1 MKQGSTDDP
10 FAEDPVDGLEP
21 SEEAESG
28 DERASS
34 EERASAGEPGPANE
48 TADPAPERSG
58 STAGPPTGSVTDT
71 QTATDAASTASD
83 RSGTAESSRSDGQQR
98 QSLPYIHARD
108 GVKDERTQRPV
119 FLRDHVES
127 GIDGLVAEV
136 EAEVGEDV
144 YKTDV
149 TEAAMAVALENP
161 ELVLAKLESWG
172 YGWS

>member
-10 FAEDPVDGLEP
+10 FAEDPADEQTSDDGT
-21 SEEAESG
+21 ESG
-28 DERASS
+28 DETEAVDETVSTDSS
-34 EERASAGEPGPANE
+34 P
-48 TADPAPERSG
+48 
-58 STAGPPTGSVTDT
+58 
-71 QTATDAASTASD
+71 DAVSD
-83 RSGTAESSRSDGQQR
+83 RPETLESTRTEAQQR
-98 QSLPYIHARD
+98 HSLPYIHARD
-108 GVKDERTQRPV
+108 GVKDGRTQRPV
-119 FLRDHVES
+119 FLRDHVET
-127 GIDGLVAEV
+127 GIDGLVAEM